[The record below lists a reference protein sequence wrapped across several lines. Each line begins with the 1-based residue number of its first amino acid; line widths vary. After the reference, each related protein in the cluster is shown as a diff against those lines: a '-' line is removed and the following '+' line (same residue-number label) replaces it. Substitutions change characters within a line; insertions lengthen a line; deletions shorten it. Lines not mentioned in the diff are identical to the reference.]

1 MEKSNDFVIEFQ
13 SIYCKKKEHND
24 CSNKWTGMGF
34 IVTCTCNC
42 HKEIDEKNKVWEGH
56 STSSNTENCL
66 TLPNKE
72 VTKYDY

>member
-42 HKEIDEKNKVWEGH
+42 HKEIDEKNMLLEGH
-56 STSSNTENCL
+56 SKSSNPDHRPTLFRTEVMN
-66 TLPNKE
+66 
-72 VTKYDY
+72 YD